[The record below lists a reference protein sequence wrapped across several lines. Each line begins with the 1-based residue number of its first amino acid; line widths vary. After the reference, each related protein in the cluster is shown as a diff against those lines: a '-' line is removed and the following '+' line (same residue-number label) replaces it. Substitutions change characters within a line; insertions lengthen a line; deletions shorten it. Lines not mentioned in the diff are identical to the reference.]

1 MRSYRSVSDKA
12 VRQDI
17 VRSTKSSKLKC
28 FKFFRFLVCGGRCFC
43 LCISCTSVVLRE
55 EFHFHLKKRTLRRH
69 LQNQTLLWTQGCFY
83 KGIPIPLVRIS
94 LPQNTQ
100 NPDVAAVCV
109 AVHQA
114 LVTTFKA
121 KDVIF
126 SLLATNRENW
136 SFGLGVAQ
144 YVI

>member
-1 MRSYRSVSDKA
+1 M
-12 VRQDI
+12 
-17 VRSTKSSKLKC
+17 
-28 FKFFRFLVCGGRCFC
+28 
-43 LCISCTSVVLRE
+43 LRE

-69 LQNQTLLWTQGCFY
+69 LQNQTLLWTQGFFY
-83 KGIPIPLVRIS
+83 KVIPMPLVRIS
-94 LPQNTQ
+94 RPQNTQ

-121 KDVIF
+121 EDVIIN
-126 SLLATNRENW
+126 LLETNHENW

-144 YVI
+144 YAI